1 MHFSAL
7 ASLAALVSVAAA
19 ADIQVQ
25 VGANGTTY
33 TPNSVTAAQG
43 DNIVFQFVA
52 GNHSVTQSSFA
63 APCTYLSPSGVDSG
77 FQLVAAGATQVPQW
91 SFTVNNASAPLW
103 FFCAQTTHCQKGMV
117 FSVNAPTTGKTFAS
131 FQTAAMA
138 TTSSVPGPGNVT
150 ASSSG
155 SASGS
160 ASAAGASGSAAPAGS
175 GALMTRASM
184 VLVGAGVVAG
194 LFM

>member
-33 TPNSVTAAQG
+33 TPSSVTAAQG

-117 FSVNAPTTGKTFAS
+117 FSVNAAADGPKNFAA

-150 ASSSG
+150 ASSG